1 MRFPAVTLV
10 TGILV
15 LLLTP
20 LQATSQ
26 SGSPSSGMGHD
37 GARFEGVLQRLDE
50 EGQLVIN
57 REGQRRVI
65 QAGQLVYWGKLADAR
80 EGAWLLTNQGSRIVA
95 NLTAWSE
102 GQVRVE
108 SRAWQPGTIP
118 VSSLRAV
125 ILQLPA
131 SVARQ
136 DSLLHRVQKHAGED
150 DLVFLQGGDILRGGM
165 LGMSPNKEIL
175 PVIRIR
181 IAGRAED
188 VRVPL
193 SRVQAIA
200 FRRAPSETRGNTG
213 AHWVVG
219 FRDGS
224 RLAVESLAQQENAI
238 RCQLEEGLELVRRP
252 ARAGQAWQDV
262 VYLRPLDNGT
272 VYLSDREPLGYK
284 HLPFLEASWPYHMD
298 RSVTG
303 GRLAVAGVAYEKGIG
318 MHSTS
323 RLAFEVPEN
332 AGSFQAEIALD
343 DSAGRRGSVVFLV
356 YCQKAVEEENSGG
369 WEALFQSEVVRA
381 GQLPQQ
387 VRVPLEGIRRLA
399 LLVQHADRGDVRDHA
414 NWLHA
419 RFTIKPVQ

>member
-1 MRFPAVTLV
+1 MRFRAAPLM
-10 TGILV
+10 TGILL

-20 LQATSQ
+20 LQVTSQ
-26 SGSPSSGMGHD
+26 SGSPGSGIGHD
-37 GARFEGVLQRLDE
+37 GDRFEGVLQQLDE
-50 EGQLVIN
+50 EGQLVIKQG
-57 REGQRRVI
+57 GQRRVI

-95 NLTAWSE
+95 KLTAWSE
-102 GQVRVE
+102 GQVHVE
-108 SRAWQPGTIP
+108 SRSWQPGTIP
-118 VSSLRAV
+118 VSSLRGV
-125 ILQLPA
+125 MLQIPA

-136 DSLLHRVQKHAGED
+136 DDLLHRVQDHAGEE
-150 DLVFLQGGDILRGGM
+150 DLLFLQGGDILRGGM
-165 LGMSPNKEIL
+165 VGISPGKESL
-175 PVIRIR
+175 PVIKIR
-181 IAGRAED
+181 IAGRADD

-200 FRRAPSETRGNTG
+200 FRRVSSQARGIAG
-213 AHWVVG
+213 ARWIIG
-219 FRDGS
+219 FHDGS
-224 RLAVESLAQQENAI
+224 RLAVKKLVLQENAI
-238 RCQLEEGLELVRRP
+238 RCLLEDGLELVRRP
-252 ARAGQAWQDV
+252 AGAGQAWQDV
-262 VYLRPLDNGT
+262 VYLRPLDRGT

-284 HLPFLEASWPYHMD
+284 HIPFLDASWPYHMD

-303 GRLAVAGVAYEKGIG
+303 GRLAVSGVAYEKGIG

-356 YCQKAVEEENSGG
+356 YCQKAVAEEKSGP
-369 WEALFQSEVVRA
+369 WEAIFQSDVVRA
-381 GQLPQQ
+381 GQLPQE
-387 VRVPLEGIRRLA
+387 VRVPLAGVRRLA
-399 LLVQHADRGDVRDHA
+399 LLVEHADRGDIHDHA